1 MTTKKKQVKKT
12 AAPKSKTATVLQP
25 TKSPGTK
32 GILIGWGYAQMQR
45 KLTEWAAENP
55 ELAGKIKTE

>member
-32 GILIGWGYAQMQR
+32 GGRRRYD
-45 KLTEWAAENP
+45 
-55 ELAGKIKTE
+55 